1 MNEITTRIL
10 KALLLVFAVVL
21 VFSIVY
27 HLLFQGYETENAI
40 YYEVSDVSAFQG
52 VYVRNE
58 SVERYQGSGAV
69 RYCVTDGA
77 KLGVG
82 SVIAEIYADES
93 QIDLRR
99 KIAAKENELALLRKV
114 ENPGTSENA
123 QAVNLAAL
131 IDEQYRNLVR
141 LREDGDYSALAESKQ
156 ELTVLMSTYE
166 KITKD
171 DIDFTGRIAA
181 LEDEIAVLSS
191 QKTDPVQIITAKKS
205 AYFVSYVD
213 GYEDTLKVSSIGQL
227 TPEKIAAV
235 SDEGTES
242 RSSDPQVI
250 GKLIDGYAWYIV
262 GVFDN
267 NKLRLSEGDTATV
280 RLASVGRSLTV
291 TVESLVSA
299 GDITRTQAVFRCEQL
314 SHDLVQHRTERVEI
328 LRKTVAGIKVPRS
341 AIRFKETEETFTDDA
356 GEERTETVQTM
367 GVYVLIGENAEFRKL
382 DIIYEDD
389 SYYLSSLEAG
399 SGYVALYDDIIVKG
413 VMADGE

>member
-141 LREDGDYSALAESKQ
+141 LRENGDYSALAESKQ

>member
-141 LREDGDYSALAESKQ
+141 LRENGDYSALAESKQ

-262 GVFDN
+262 GVFDHH
-267 NKLRLSEGDTATV
+267 KLRLSEGDTATV

>member
-131 IDEQYRNLVR
+131 IDEQYRNVVR
-141 LREDGDYSALAESKQ
+141 LRENGDYSALAESKQ

-213 GYEDTLKVSSIGQL
+213 GYEDTLKVGSIGQL

-367 GVYVLIGENAEFRKL
+367 GVYVLIGETAEFRKL